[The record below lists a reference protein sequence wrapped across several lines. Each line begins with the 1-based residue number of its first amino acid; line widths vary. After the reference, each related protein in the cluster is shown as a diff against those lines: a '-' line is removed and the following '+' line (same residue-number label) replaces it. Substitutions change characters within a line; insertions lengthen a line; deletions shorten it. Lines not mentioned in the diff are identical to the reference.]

1 MKAALPEFSR
11 LVPLARLGRDPFRLE
26 IEATPGEREKL
37 ARRFGL
43 LALDRLSAVVVLSRQ
58 SGMPVSS
65 MSVLLEASF
74 EAEFVQEC
82 VVSLEPVR
90 GAVRQRFSLLY
101 GSGAAAERDIE
112 IDSEEVTFEP
122 IVGDAIDVA
131 EAVAQELSLALPLF
145 PRDPQAATE
154 VLSPESEERPL
165 AVLARWRKEAD
176 G

>member
-1 MKAALPEFSR
+1 VTSALPEFSR
-11 LVPLARLGRDPFRLE
+11 PVPLARLGRDPFRLE

-37 ARRFGL
+37 AQRFGL
-43 LALDRLSAVVVLSRQ
+43 LTLDRLAAVVVLSRQ
-58 SGMPVSS
+58 SGM
-65 MSVLLEASF
+65 SVLMEASF

-90 GAVRQRFSLLY
+90 GAVRQCFSLLY
-101 GSGAAAERDIE
+101 GAGAAAERDIE
-112 IDSEEVTFEP
+112 IDSAEITFEP
-122 IVGDAIDVA
+122 ILGDAIDVA

-145 PRDPQAATE
+145 PRDPQAAIA

-165 AVLARWRKEAD
+165 AALARWRKEAD